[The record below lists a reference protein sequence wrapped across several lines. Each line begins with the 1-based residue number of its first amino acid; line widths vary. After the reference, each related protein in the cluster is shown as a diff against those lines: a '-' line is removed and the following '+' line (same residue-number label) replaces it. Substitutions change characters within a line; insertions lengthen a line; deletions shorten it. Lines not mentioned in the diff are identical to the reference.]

1 MICAFISRSSRGLT
15 PFTEPC
21 VPTGINAGVSITP
34 CAVVDRPCRAFDCR
48 SGVKSSKFFC
58 IRTRDSSTSL
68 GMTNAAQNIL
78 CEPRFSLYIRDSPHR
93 SVRDFFA
100 RRARERL
107 AWRSLSHCAR
117 HARCARCG
125 WTAARSLQIWSE
137 APESR
142 RSEGSRTESSV
153 KGSCG
158 RKEIILNRK
167 IENVATK
174 ESLQK
179 GRARRFPLW
188 ESGSGPAHQHC
199 DEARQEVA
207 RGADCLHSN

>member
-34 CAVVDRPCRAFDCR
+34 CAVVNRPCRAFDCR
-48 SGVKSSKFFC
+48 SVVKSSKFFC

-100 RRARERL
+100 RPERVFCRPDKSHCDQCSVIGERL
-107 AWRSLSHCAR
+107 L
-117 HARCARCG
+117 
-125 WTAARSLQIWSE
+125 
-137 APESR
+137 APVHE
-142 RSEGSRTESSV
+142 
-153 KGSCG
+153 
-158 RKEIILNRK
+158 K
-167 IENVATK
+167 IN
-174 ESLQK
+174 
-179 GRARRFPLW
+179 
-188 ESGSGPAHQHC
+188 AH
-199 DEARQEVA
+199 D
-207 RGADCLHSN
+207 